1 MNLLFQFIVLSIK
14 CQTIVQDAILCN
26 YFSLLFFFRTVVF
39 VMNTFTPK
47 VNIKY

>member
-26 YFSLLFFFRTVVF
+26 YFITFFFF